1 MSKLAVEGF
10 RAERDAI
17 LGIAHSL
24 SEYEWELPSDCAG
37 WTVRDVVAHMAGS
50 LHGVLDPSYMP
61 QGGSLDDPEAMMEL
75 GVAERRDWTT
85 EQIIEEYAL
94 ATGQALDV
102 FASFQEPPMAD
113 TMIPMGK
120 LGTHPM
126 SIVPATFLFDHYCH
140 LRVDLLAPIGP
151 IDRPEPPRDEARLR
165 PTVAWMLAGLP
176 AMCEDELR
184 FVDRPLVLHLDGP
197 GGGTWTIR
205 PPGEGATLVEVTE
218 DAARDAAARV
228 RSTDHDF
235 VIWGTQRRPWRDYV
249 EMSGDTDFAAHVLD
263 GVNII

>member
-17 LGIAHSL
+17 LGVAHSL
-24 SEYEWELPSDCAG
+24 SDHEWELPSDCAG
-37 WTVRDVVAHMAGS
+37 WTVRDVVAHMGGS

-75 GVAERRDWTT
+75 GVAERRTWST
-85 EQIIEEYAL
+85 EQVIEEYAL

-102 FASFQEPPMAD
+102 FTSFQEPPIAD

-126 SIVPATFLFDHYCH
+126 SILPATFLFDHYCH
-140 LRVDLLAPIGP
+140 LRVDVLAPLGP

-165 PTVAWMLAGLP
+165 PTVEWMIAGLP
-176 AMCEDELR
+176 AMCEDELAA
-184 FVDRPLVLHLDGP
+184 VDRPFVLELDGP
-197 GGGTWTIR
+197 GGGTWTIH
-205 PPGEGATLVEVTE
+205 PPADGGLVAVVEGDTG
-218 DAARDAAARV
+218 DAAARA
-228 RSTDHDF
+228 RSTDHHF
-235 VIWGTQRRPWRDYV
+235 VVWGTQRRPWRDYV
-249 EMSGDTDFAAHVLD
+249 EVEGDTDYAARVLD
-263 GVNII
+263 GINII

>member
-1 MSKLAVEGF
+1 MSRLAVDGF

-24 SEYEWELPSDCAG
+24 SEHEWELPSDCAG
-37 WTVRDVVAHMAGS
+37 WTVRDVVAHMGGS

-61 QGGSLDDPEAMMEL
+61 QGGSLDDPEALMEL
-75 GVAERRDWTT
+75 GVAQRRAWTLD
-85 EQIIEEYAL
+85 EIIEEYAL

-102 FASFQEPPMAD
+102 FASFQEPPLAD

-126 SIVPATFLFDHYCH
+126 SMVPATFLFDHYCH

-151 IDRPEPPRDEARLR
+151 IDRTEPPRDEQRLR
-165 PTVAWMLAGLP
+165 PTVEWMLAGLP
-176 AMCEDELR
+176 AMCEDDLG
-184 FVDRPLVLHLDGP
+184 FVDRPVVLRLDGP
-197 GGGTWTIR
+197 GGGTWTIQ
-205 PPGEGATLVEVTE
+205 PPADDQTLVRVVDGDTG
-218 DAARDAAARV
+218 DGAASV
-228 RSTDHDF
+228 VSTDHDF

-249 EMSGDTDFAAHVLD
+249 DVSGDVDYAARVLD